1 MNKNKLCE
9 LLRSLREKDIICYAY
24 RETAMHILMGD
35 QTEGVINLVTDVS
48 ANVITEALG
57 RHGFTDVSVNNEYVD
72 AKNGTDAVKILSYG
86 DEQENL
92 SQVISQP
99 LTICSLLF
107 RDDGSVYDEF
117 GGTDDIKKKSLRK
130 TGIPI
135 KDKIQFCNLCFEL
148 TLKKGFVPD
157 TAVKDEMKK
166 IVTLPL
172 SKKIQ
177 FILSVRNYLKNQNFN
192 VEYLLNVLSY
202 NGLFSNAGTLSIEK
216 KNEIRALIRKAGQ
229 ASILLLL
236 CYLAAFKGEHLK
248 SIPNVEIKKESYE
261 KICAFIKTNDTVDL
275 SSVRKSFPDAEVAV
289 ILFVMEF
296 LALIAGK
303 EFVVTE
309 ERSRLFRTVDK
320 SAFWK
325 KNETPT
331 QKESATSVKENK
343 PEPPSKKRE
352 QTVETEPEDMFGGI
366 EEEGYEVEDDGSWAG
381 DIGEAAALNLRN
393 QSQNH
398 YLKK

>member
-9 LLRSLREKDIICYAY
+9 LLRSLREEDIICYGY
-24 RETAMHILMGD
+24 RETVMHILMTN
-35 QTEGVINLVTDVS
+35 QTEGVIHLVTDVS
-48 ANVITEALG
+48 PNVITEALAH
-57 RHGFTDVSVNNEYVD
+57 HGFSDVTTNNEYVD
-72 AKNGTDAVKILSYG
+72 AKLGTQGVKILSFG
-86 DEQENL
+86 GEQEAL

-99 LTICSLLF
+99 LTVCSLLF

-117 GGTDDIKKKSLRK
+117 GGTDDIEKKLLRK
-130 TGIPI
+130 TGVPI
-135 KDKIQFCNLCFEL
+135 KDKFQFCNLCFEL

-157 TAVKDEMKK
+157 EAVKDEMKK
-166 IVTLPL
+166 VVTLPL

-177 FILSVRNYLKNQNFN
+177 FIHSVRNYLKVQNFN

-202 NGLFSNAGTLSIEK
+202 DGLFSNAGNVRTDN
-216 KNEIRALIRKAGQ
+216 KNEIRAMIKKADQ
-229 ASILLLL
+229 ASITLLL

-261 KICAFIKTNDTVDL
+261 KIYSFVKTTETVDL
-275 SSVRKSFPDAEVAV
+275 SAIRKDFSDAEVTA

-296 LALIAGK
+296 LALLAGK

-309 ERSRLFRTVDK
+309 ARSQLFRTVDK

-325 KNETPT
+325 KNETPA
-331 QKESATSVKENK
+331 QKKSVSSVKENK
-343 PEPPSKKRE
+343 PEPTAKKQD
-352 QTVETEPEDMFGGI
+352 QTVETEPEDMFGGM
-366 EEEGYEVEDDGSWAG
+366 EEEGYEVEDDDSWTG
-381 DIGEAAALNLRN
+381 DIGEAASLNLRN